1 LPDLE
6 AVPSPPASWPDDVMP
21 DETEG
26 IVIGHAR
33 DAGDWFAVQF
43 PEEEPLGFD
52 PIEALDVV

>member
-1 LPDLE
+1 
-6 AVPSPPASWPDDVMP
+6 MP

-43 PEEEPLGFD
+43 PEEEPLGID